1 MNNTFSYEPKTDESM
16 LNIPKGFVKKLI
28 NEHKAKDKFNENK
41 IKKLEEKLST
51 HNEKEKIGPITENTT
66 VSSIFKKKENID
78 KDENPKSEKHISFH
92 NDAKQDSATNKTD
105 SNTSNESSSDET
117 SSSEEESSSSGS
129 DSDEFHMVATEDE
142 INEAYRKI
150 NKEMSYIR
158 RRQKEGTMKKS
169 KAIKRINFLLN
180 GLRILDNIG
189 KYK

>member
-51 HNEKEKIGPITENTT
+51 HNEKEKIGTITENTS
-66 VSSIFKKKENID
+66 VSSIFKKKENVD
-78 KDENPKSEKHISFH
+78 ESENPKSEKHISFH
-92 NDAKQDSATNKTD
+92 NDVKQDSVTNKTD
-105 SNTSNESSSDET
+105 SSTSNESSSDET
-117 SSSEEESSSSGS
+117 SSSDESSSNES
-129 DSDEFHMVATEDE
+129 DSDEFHMVTTEDE
-142 INEAYRKI
+142 INDAYRKI